1 MAIGRSR
8 PQALR
13 EHTRRRLTGLTLP
26 PSARSDRHWGR
37 LVRAVSLTSRHKPW
51 QNRAIAGH
59 QYGACREE
67 ATDASRPTP
76 RGNIQAGWIRRARP
90 PRPRPAWPAGATRA
104 AQPES
109 GPEARPSRREAFDEL
124 VLSLVERLAQRWE
137 SGARRGRVRHRGRTQ
152 IPDDWGDEPVPFG
165 SYVAALSGQPARIVV
180 FRRPVELRAA
190 TQAERTALVNE
201 ILIEHIAELL
211 GRDPS
216 EIDP

>member
-1 MAIGRSR
+1 MKRQPPSR
-8 PQALR
+8 PIPVA
-13 EHTRRRLTGLTLP
+13 TAKRRGSSR
-26 PSARSDRHWGR
+26 DRHGR
-37 LVRAVSLTSRHKPW
+37 
-51 QNRAIAGH
+51 G
-59 QYGACREE
+59 
-67 ATDASRPTP
+67 P
-76 RGNIQAGWIRRARP
+76 RGPLVLPGPLSQ
-90 PRPRPAWPAGATRA
+90 
-104 AQPES
+104 S

-137 SGARRGRVRHRGRTQ
+137 SELDEVEFGTEDVPQ

-165 SYVAALSGQPARIVV
+165 SYVAARSGQPARIVV

-190 TQAERTALVNE
+190 TEAERTALVNE